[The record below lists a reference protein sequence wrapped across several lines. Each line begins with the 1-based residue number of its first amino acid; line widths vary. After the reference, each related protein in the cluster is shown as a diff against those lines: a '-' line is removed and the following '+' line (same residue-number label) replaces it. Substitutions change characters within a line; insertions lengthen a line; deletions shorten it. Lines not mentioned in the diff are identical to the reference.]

1 MNVNSVVGGAGSK
14 SAPLISF
21 NAIVDIDVGLINFVK
36 RDYLSPSVFDVSKF
50 NIDQNDI
57 IREVYFRKEL
67 NPLTHFAKDKSNTQ
81 LLDDYYKEFID
92 TKMKD
97 ILDLSIATDVI
108 NMIDLFNVSNEI
120 NASILYYT
128 EEQKEMLDN
137 EDTFKDNEK
146 VSISSLTSY
155 DLKSIYTQYYFRS
168 IEEAEYFSDCQY
180 KTFYFSMCAT
190 NLNEENDD
198 LKESDILLNIAKHR
212 NQINIFDLYNRKNLL
227 EERKKNNG

>member
-21 NAIVDIDVGLINFVK
+21 NAIVDIDVGLINLVK
-36 RDYLSPSVFDVSKF
+36 RDYLSPSVFDASKF

-67 NPLTHFAKDKSNTQ
+67 NPLVHFAKDKSNTQ

-180 KTFYFSMCAT
+180 KTFYFSMCGT

>member
-21 NAIVDIDVGLINFVK
+21 NAIVDIDVGLINLVK

-67 NPLTHFAKDKSNTQ
+67 NPLVHFAKDKSNTQ

-97 ILDLSIATDVI
+97 ILDLSTATDVI
-108 NMIDLFNVSNEI
+108 SMIDLFNVSNEI

-155 DLKSIYTQYYFRS
+155 DLKSIYTQYYFIS
-168 IEEAEYFSDCQY
+168 IEEA
-180 KTFYFSMCAT
+180 
-190 NLNEENDD
+190 
-198 LKESDILLNIAKHR
+198 
-212 NQINIFDLYNRKNLL
+212 
-227 EERKKNNG
+227 